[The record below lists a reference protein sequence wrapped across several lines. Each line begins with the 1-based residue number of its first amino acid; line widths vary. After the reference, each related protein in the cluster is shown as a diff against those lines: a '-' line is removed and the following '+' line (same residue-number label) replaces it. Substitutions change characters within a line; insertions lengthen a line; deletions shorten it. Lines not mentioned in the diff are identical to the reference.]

1 MEKMQFSL
9 LAVQPPT
16 TALHYSFA
24 VANAKILTWSLLTHQ
39 DTFMIPVPIQNC
51 YKKQ

>member
-24 VANAKILTWSLLTHQ
+24 VANAKILTWSLQ